1 MNDLAL
7 FRKSPRGGPSD
18 SIMERA
24 AARSVESRTGYHHL
38 GTMRL

>member
-1 MNDLAL
+1 MEELAGVKMNDLAL

-24 AARSVESRTGYHHL
+24 AARSC
-38 GTMRL
+38 